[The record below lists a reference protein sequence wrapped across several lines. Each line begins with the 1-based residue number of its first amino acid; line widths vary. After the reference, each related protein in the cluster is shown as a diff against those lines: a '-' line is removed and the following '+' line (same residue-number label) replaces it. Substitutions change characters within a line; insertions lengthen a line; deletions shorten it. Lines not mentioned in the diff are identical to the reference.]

1 MRESPGLRRPD
12 VANAA
17 RVMRLTGPEIAGR
30 EAGDELIDDL
40 APLLQE
46 AGHPYY
52 DWFFGGAE
60 PARERLREWMARPS
74 SEVSVRRVTLFTVED
89 RIIGGFIGL
98 AGSDVEGCRAAD
110 ALAAVAGTQG
120 AGRAGI
126 IGRMRTA
133 RGLFAPVEPD
143 VFYGSKLWCSPS
155 LRGRGY
161 GARMLREFFAA
172 GEEQGFRR
180 FGGDVWVGNRSAL
193 KLYETY
199 GFRVTG
205 ETAVPE
211 AGLHYCS
218 IIRET

>member
-1 MRESPGLRRPD
+1 
-12 VANAA
+12 
-17 RVMRLTGPEIAGR
+17 MRLTGSEIAR
-30 EAGDELIDDL
+30 CEAGDEHIDDL

-46 AGHPYY
+46 AGKPYY

-60 PARERLREWMARPS
+60 PARGRLREWMARPS
-74 SEVSVRRVTLFTVED
+74 SEISVRRVTLFTVED
-89 RIIGGFIGL
+89 RIIGGAIGL
-98 AGSDVEGCRAAD
+98 AGSDVERCRAAD
-110 ALAAVAGTQG
+110 ALAAVAGPQG
-120 AGRAGI
+120 PGRAET

-143 VFYGSKLWCSPS
+143 VFYGSKLWCIPS

-161 GARMLREFFAA
+161 GAKMLREYFEM

-180 FGGDVWVGNRSAL
+180 FGGDVWAGNRTAL

-205 ETAVPE
+205 ETEVPE
-211 AGLHYCS
+211 AGLHYVS